1 MEDGFIKQFGTGVL
15 SNLIFVVAY
24 LGGLLMKKK
33 CKRSHCKMCCIEF
46 DAEIQNTVR
55 SRTKPDVGKGGEL
68 V

>member
-1 MEDGFIKQFGTGVL
+1 MKQFGTGVL

-55 SRTKPDVGKGGEL
+55 SKTKPDVGTGPQL